1 MQFRKD
7 EACQTEM
14 PVLARHIG
22 LQLKRTFSHFKSI
35 FYHFMRP
42 DLVKRDF
49 RPFLCEKKTTNMVN
63 KIVTNAMNK
72 KMMCV
77 FSALCMMFLSS
88 CKDEKTSETHTAC
101 EVMTVATGSVEIKE
115 SYSASIQGRQDI
127 DIYPQVSGRIVKLCI
142 TEGQQVHKGQLLFI
156 IDQVP
161 YQAAWQKAKADVRAA
176 EAQAKTARL
185 EWESKKQLFSKQVVS
200 EYDLTTAQNALD
212 MAEATLEQMK
222 ALELN
227 ARNNLSYTEVRSPA
241 DGVTGT
247 LPYREGTLVSS
258 SMSTPLTTISDNSE
272 MYVYFS
278 MTENSLRA
286 LFRQYG
292 SSDGIIRQMPPLSL
306 MLNDGTL
313 YTCHGRIESISGVIN
328 RQTGT
333 VSVRSAFPNPD
344 RLLLSGGI
352 GNIILPH
359 KEAQA
364 IVIPQTATTE
374 LQDKILAYKVA
385 TDAHSG
391 KATVT
396 SVELTVEKLNDG
408 KTYIVRSGLNAGDVI
423 VTEGAGLLRDG
434 MQIKVKNSKT
444 GKEN

>member
-1 MQFRKD
+1 MKKYFLSTLILCSTSFT
-7 EACQTEM
+7 ACHQTE
-14 PVLARHIG
+14 PE
-22 LQLKRTFSHFKSI
+22 Q
-35 FYHFMRP
+35 
-42 DLVKRDF
+42 
-49 RPFLCEKKTTNMVN
+49 EEVN
-63 KIVTNAMNK
+63 Y
-72 KMMCV
+72 
-77 FSALCMMFLSS
+77 S
-88 CKDEKTSETHTAC
+88 
-101 EVMTVATGSVEIKE
+101 VMTVGKGEVTLTE
-115 SYSASIQGRQDI
+115 SYSASVQGRQDI
-127 DIYPQVSGRIVKLCI
+127 EIYPQVSGRIVKLCI

-374 LQDKILAYKVA
+374 LQDKILAYKVE

>member
-1 MQFRKD
+1 
-7 EACQTEM
+7 
-14 PVLARHIG
+14 
-22 LQLKRTFSHFKSI
+22 
-35 FYHFMRP
+35 
-42 DLVKRDF
+42 
-49 RPFLCEKKTTNMVN
+49 MVN
-63 KIVTNAMNK
+63 KTVTNAMNK
-72 KMMCV
+72 KMICV
-77 FSALCMMFLSS
+77 FSALCVMFLYS
-88 CKDEKTSETHTAC
+88 CKDEKTSETHTSC

-115 SYSASIQGRQDI
+115 TYSASIQGRQDI

-142 TEGQQVHKGQLLFI
+142 TEGQQVRKGQLLFI

-185 EWESKKQLFSKQVVS
+185 EWESKQHLFSKQVVS
-200 EYDLTTAQNALD
+200 ENDLTTAQNALD
-212 MAEATLEQMK
+212 MAEASLEQMK
-222 ALELN
+222 ALELD

-241 DGVTGT
+241 DGVAGM

-286 LFRQYG
+286 LLRQYG

-313 YTCHGRIESISGVIN
+313 YNEQGHIESISGVIN

-333 VSVRSAFPNPD
+333 VSVRSVFPNPD

-352 GNIILPH
+352 GKIILPH
-359 KEAQA
+359 KETHA

-374 LQDKILAYKVA
+374 LQDKILAYKVTA
-385 TDAHSG
+385 DAHSD

-396 SVELTVEKLNDG
+396 SVELAVEKLNDG
-408 KTYIVRSGLNAGDVI
+408 KTYIVRSGLSAGDVI

-434 MQIKVKNSKT
+434 MHIVVKNSET